1 MDKIMKF
8 ELRGDEKEMIDAI
21 KDYIPSEREDIWSW
35 ICYFQNELPIE
46 QDTKNT
52 YEPSIAI
59 PPADTLL
66 ELLADKNMS
75 LQKLSE
81 LSGLEIEVLQGV
93 INASTS
99 IDNNIAMKL
108 EEVLGVSTRFWLN
121 LEKNYQLSLWRIN
134 RER

>member
-46 QDTKNT
+46 QDLKNT

>member
-46 QDTKNT
+46 QDSKNT